1 MRKLNWPRDLLT
13 YINSLQASFTYY
25 SCMNASHASTSFKY
39 AHPLIALHWLMFLFL
54 VLTYAAIEFRVLFI
68 KGTPERDLMKTL
80 HFLSGLSIFLLLFF
94 RVLARKY
101 SPSPLKAF
109 SSGFSSVLHHLST
122 LGHAALYVFMF
133 TMPLLG
139 WMVLSASGKT
149 LLFAGVGLPALASA
163 DPDLAELL
171 KELHETMGKAG
182 YLLIGIHVFAAFFH
196 QWILKDRLFSRLR
209 WR

>member
-1 MRKLNWPRDLLT
+1 MPRLNWLRNLLT
-13 YINSLQASFTYY
+13 YINSLQASFIYY
-25 SCMNASHASTSFKY
+25 RCMNASYRINSFKY
-39 AHPLIALHWLMFLFL
+39 ARPLIAIHWLMFLFL

-80 HFLSGLSIFLLLFF
+80 HFLLGLSVFLLLFF

-101 SPSPLKAF
+101 SPSPPNAS
-109 SSGFSSVLHHLST
+109 SSGFASVLHYLST
-122 LGHAALYVFMF
+122 IGHAALYVFMF

-149 LLFAGVGLPALASA
+149 LLFAGVGLPALVPV
-163 DPDLAELL
+163 DPDLAKLL

-182 YLLIGIHVFAAFFH
+182 YLLIGIHVCAAFFH